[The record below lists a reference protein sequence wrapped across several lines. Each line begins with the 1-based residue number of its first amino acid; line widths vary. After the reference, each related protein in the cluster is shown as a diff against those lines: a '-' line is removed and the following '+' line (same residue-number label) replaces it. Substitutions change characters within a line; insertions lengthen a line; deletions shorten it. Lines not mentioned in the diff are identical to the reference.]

1 MIAKCLN
8 CGARENQIV
17 VLGYGRMHEM
27 INNLILRKH
36 AECKTQ
42 SDIDDFER
50 KLYVRDTS
58 LTPDAP
64 VLETVSKSLLS
75 GM

>member
-1 MIAKCLN
+1 
-8 CGARENQIV
+8 
-17 VLGYGRMHEM
+17 MHEM